1 MASLEKSNIIHRKVI
16 PGSFRL
22 KEKGS
27 YFISKNLGVFGEKN
41 KYKLTSWRRCVILT
55 PEYIQNYTEKQ
66 FYNCVGFIAP
76 ECFEN
81 TNIIPNFKQDMF
93 SVGVL
98 FYRLIADKYPFG
110 TSSNENT

>member
-22 KEKGS
+22 KEK
-27 YFISKNLGVFGEKN
+27 GVFGEKN

-76 ECFEN
+76 ECFE
-81 TNIIPNFKQDMF
+81 
-93 SVGVL
+93 VL
-98 FYRLIADKYPFG
+98 FI
-110 TSSNENT
+110 